1 MNLFD
6 LVAKITLD
14 TSEYEKGLA
23 DSEKKAGGFGDKI
36 KTALGTA
43 GAITV
48 AGVTAAATGV
58 TALTNQAVNS
68 YGQYEQLVGGVE
80 TLFGDSA
87 DTVQQ
92 YADNAFKT
100 AGLSANQYMETV
112 TSFSASLL
120 QSLGGDTAAAAKY
133 ADTAITDMSDNANKM
148 GTSMEAIQ
156 VAYQG
161 FAKQNYTML
170 DNLKLGYG
178 GTKTEMERL
187 ITDAEALNSNFKAT
201 RDENGKLTMSYADIV
216 DAIHI
221 VQTDIGI
228 TGTTAKEASET
239 IEGSTSAM
247 KSAWKNMVA
256 GLANDNAN
264 LDKLIDDLVSSAT
277 TAAGNILPR
286 ISQALT
292 GIGDMIVGLAPI
304 INDALPT
311 LISDVLPNLLSAA
324 TTLII
329 GFINTIIENAPLLI
343 ETAITAFVAVCDSL
357 ADALPQLIP
366 LIIEA
371 FITITKTI
379 IEHTP
384 EIIEAV
390 LKILLSIG
398 DMLVSY
404 GKDFWNKVTDTC
416 RTVINTIVDWLSGLP
431 EKMAY
436 WAGYAIGQFIKF
448 FMELPGKVAEWLTN
462 VINRVKQFGENLRQK
477 AIEVAR
483 NFREKLIE
491 GVRELPQRFLEIGQ
505 NIIQGIW
512 NGISAGWDWLVGK
525 VRSLAQSLLQGAKD
539 ALGIASPSKAFAK
552 LGLFSAEGFGVGFE
566 KEFAKVKNDIEDDLD
581 FSSTSSGVSFSGS
594 VNGGRSGS
602 FAGGGIVIN
611 VENMN
616 VRNDS
621 DIRQIAKQL
630 YDMINRSARSQG
642 LGGVY
647 A

>member
-1 MNLFD
+1 MDLFD

-58 TALTNQAVNS
+58 AALTNQAVNS

-120 QSLGGDTAAAAKY
+120 QSLGGDTEAAANY

-187 ITDAEALNSNFKAT
+187 ITDAEALNSNFRAT

-286 ISQALT
+286 ISEALT
-292 GIGDMIVGLAPI
+292 GIGDMIVGLAPV

-329 GFINTIIENAPLLI
+329 GFINTIIENTPLLI

-483 NFREKLIE
+483 NFKEKLIE

-594 VNGGRSGS
+594 VNGGRSS
-602 FAGGGIVIN
+602 AFAGGSIVIN

-616 VRNDS
+616 VRNDN

-630 YDMINRSARSQG
+630 FNMINQSSRSQG